1 MEIFFLHLQAN
12 KRNFSNGSSHP
23 TVQLA
28 AVVEV
33 VLQPVSAKMMSPTS
47 WTFSVSPIT
56 PGHVQTPAVV
66 QQPSVFQRQ
75 RNALRL
81 PESKTVL
88 QAYKKSKITT
98 RTTTTKITTKTRI
111 TRTIR
116 RR

>member
-1 MEIFFLHLQAN
+1 MGGRLIRLFN
-12 KRNFSNGSSHP
+12 S
-23 TVQLA
+23 
-28 AVVEV
+28 AVVEE
-33 VLQPVSAKMMSPTS
+33 VLQHVSAKTMFQTS
-47 WTFSVSPIT
+47 WTFSVSPTI

-98 RTTTTKITTKTRI
+98 KTRI

-116 RR
+116 RRANKKLQYSVA

>member
-1 MEIFFLHLQAN
+1 MGGRLIRLFN
-12 KRNFSNGSSHP
+12 S
-23 TVQLA
+23 
-28 AVVEV
+28 AVVEE
-33 VLQPVSAKMMSPTS
+33 VLQHVSAKMMFPTS
-47 WTFSVSPIT
+47 WTFSVSPTI

-98 RTTTTKITTKTRI
+98 RTTTRTKI

-116 RR
+116 RRANKKLQYSVA

>member
-56 PGHVQTPAVV
+56 PGHVQTP
-66 QQPSVFQRQ
+66 SVFQRQ

-98 RTTTTKITTKTRI
+98 RTTTKITTKTRI